1 MYTCFQKIL
10 HWGMA
15 FLIIGLLVVGF
26 IMEDLPDTMKTD
38 VYMMHKT
45 LGFIVLCLIPIRL
58 IARLN
63 MTPVTYPA
71 AHPLHT
77 FLMKGSV
84 PVLYIMMIG
93 MALSGFLMAMASGFG
108 ITLFGVYKLPMI
120 LPQSKEFASY
130 ANLLHSFF
138 APCFVGLL
146 VLHFCAALYHH
157 FILKDNILKRMM
169 S

>member
-1 MYTCFQKIL
+1 MYTRFQKIL

-15 FLIIGLLVVGF
+15 LVIIGLLIVGF
-26 IMEDLPDTMKTD
+26 IMEDLPDTMKAN

-45 LGFIVLCLIPIRL
+45 LGFIVLCLIPIRF
-58 IARLN
+58 IARLK

-84 PVLYIMMIG
+84 PVLYFMMLG
-93 MALSGFLMAMASGFG
+93 MALTGFLMAMASGFG
-108 ITLFGVYKLPMI
+108 ITLFGLYKVPMI
-120 LPQSKEFASY
+120 IPQSKMLASW

-138 APCFVGLL
+138 APCFAGFL
-146 VLHFCAALYHH
+146 VLHFGAALYHH